1 MFSTIL
7 LASAQTTAPRA
18 MAPPASLSSA
28 GPEEEESARVTPGK
42 RGTEDTSW
50 TQVKGR
56 REWVMLLM
64 LPPPRHEFWRGFSTL
79 AASWNHL
86 RGSKSYQRP
95 DCTPRPTKS
104 EPLGGDAGSRPR
116 QRPLGDSRVVS
127 PELQRPLI
135 TKV

>member
-7 LASAQTTAPRA
+7 QASAQTTAPRA

-28 GPEEEESARVTPGK
+28 GPEEEEPARVTPGK

-64 LPPPRHEFWRGFSTL
+64 LPPPRHEFWRGFCTWLQVGITWAVQKATNARTAPPDQLSQNL
-79 AASWNHL
+79 WEGMQAAAHV
-86 RGSKSYQRP
+86 RGP
-95 DCTPRPTKS
+95 WVTHV
-104 EPLGGDAGSRPR
+104 L
-116 QRPLGDSRVVS
+116 
-127 PELQRPLI
+127 
-135 TKV
+135 